1 MSEVST
7 WESFGDMGLP
17 SALLGL
23 RGDALDPDQITR
35 HLEVLPHLAWR
46 RGEVLPFPRG
56 RISGNGHWGLRSRKL
71 TTSEDPAE
79 AVRALIN
86 LIRSSAMDLRTL
98 PDVAGAHVSLAAE
111 GQEQP
116 TAARFPADLLGDL
129 AARGL
134 EFWIEVYCYPL
145 SSDYDPLASVPFPE
159 ITAKSRP
166 VHEYGAVLSLYGTRL
181 DPVKMEEALGC
192 PPSRAWKKGE
202 LITLADGSSRV
213 ASTGGWQRSGTV
225 IPQTDE
231 GPEPIVG
238 EILKLIPADLDLR
251 SISGVEKV
259 AMTTSTV
266 LTESRQGAV
275 WLKPEVLG
283 RLARHGLQLDVDVYY
298 PPRDG
303 DSD

>member
-1 MSEVST
+1 
-7 WESFGDMGLP
+7 MGLP

-23 RGDALDPDQITR
+23 RGDALEPDQITR

-56 RISGNGHWGLRSRKL
+56 RISGRGHWRLRSRKL

-86 LIRSSAMDLRTL
+86 LLGSSTMDLRTL
-98 PDVAGAHVSLAAE
+98 PGVESATVSLAAE

-116 TAARFPADLLGDL
+116 TAARFPSELLGDL

-134 EFWIEVYCYPL
+134 EFWIDVYCYPL
-145 SSDYDPLASVPFPE
+145 SSAYDPLASVPFPE

-166 VHEYGAVLSLYGTRL
+166 VHEYGAVLSLYGKSL
-181 DPVKMEEALGC
+181 DPTKLVAALGC

-202 LITLADGSSRV
+202 VIALADGSSLI
-213 ASTGGWQRSGTV
+213 ASMGGWQRSGTV
-225 IPQTDE
+225 VPQTDE
-231 GPEPIVG
+231 GPEPIVD

-251 SISGVEKV
+251 SIPGVEKAV
-259 AMTTSTV
+259 VTASAI
-266 LTESRQGAV
+266 LTGERQGAA
-275 WLKPEVLG
+275 WFKPEVLG
-283 RLARHGLQLDVDVYY
+283 RLGRHGLQLDVDVYY

-303 DSD
+303 DSDSPCEADEQD